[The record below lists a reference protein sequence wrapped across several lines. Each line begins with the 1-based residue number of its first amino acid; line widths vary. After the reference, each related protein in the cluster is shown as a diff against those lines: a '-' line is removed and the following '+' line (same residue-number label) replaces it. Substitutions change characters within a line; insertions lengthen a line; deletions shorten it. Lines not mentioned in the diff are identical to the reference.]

1 MNKILVTLLTIISSV
16 SFANFSDQNSC
27 NRNPVGEEANYEL
40 VKGSRTTGL
49 IKKGTFDSEIVE
61 FKPEAEKGPAYTAKL
76 KYDLKVTF
84 VGRHQGEQ
92 NIDIPVEFFTREFVE
107 RLREEKT
114 IETPQFKVDHLG
126 FEDTETK
133 FGLRYENCDKIKI
146 YDVKMEEQKFLSHFA
161 RAMASGMNPF
171 VEIQNNQ
178 IENLEIIALRTDGI
192 PVLGAAKVDI
202 KGKAKGYRFK
212 AGFDYKDPNQE

>member
-1 MNKILVTLLTIISSV
+1 MIKFFVTLLTVISSI
-16 SFANFSDQNSC
+16 SFATTTNVNSC
-27 NRNPVGEEANYEL
+27 GRNPVGEQANYDL

-61 FKPEAEKGPAYTAKL
+61 FKPEAEKGPAYVAKL

-92 NIDIPVEFFTREFVE
+92 NIDVPVEFFTQEFVE
-107 RLREEKT
+107 RLRKEKT
-114 IETPQFKVDHLG
+114 IETPKFKVDHLG
-126 FEDTETK
+126 FEDAETK

-146 YDVKMEEQKFLSHFA
+146 YDVQMEGQKFLSHFA
-161 RAMASGMNPF
+161 RALASGANPF
-171 VEIQNNQ
+171 IEIQNSQ
-178 IENLEIIALRTDGI
+178 IEDLEIIALRTNGI
-192 PVLGAAKVDI
+192 PVLGAAKIDI